1 MAARLS
7 FEGKA
12 RAQPA
17 AEHLRRAA
25 CGLLALALAG
35 CATAATSIHLPKRLV
50 LVYRQSGEAFVVTAR
65 SGGAPRALGDAS
77 QALLS
82 PDGTSVLAL
91 STGQTQATLTLYP
104 TARRGSARVVAVLAA
119 PQFAPDGARLLAW
132 SPDSRYVALSA
143 NELSAAGEQSAL
155 LVLDVR
161 SGRIRTIAT
170 GDFLGASFAPALPD
184 RLVYANASVAQLDDG
199 ESLLY
204 ETSASGGRTRQL
216 TRSGLASVPVWGA
229 RGIVFSKLLRL
240 GSESSSPLYALWQIE
255 PSGRGLHRIGAFASG
270 PPDADSSGAAL
281 WLSADGDRL
290 VGNFYSPDSL
300 FRQVDVWELSL
311 AGRRR
316 SPVPVTV
323 AGATALAEGISRN
336 GKTIL
341 LKEQA
346 NGADEIVAL
355 AWSGTHQSVLATA
368 AREASWNH

>member
-1 MAARLS
+1 VAARFS
-7 FEGKA
+7 FKSKP

-17 AEHLRRAA
+17 AKHLRRAGS
-25 CGLLALALAG
+25 GLVALALAG
-35 CATAATSIHLPKRLV
+35 CAAGAASIHSPKRLV
-50 LVYRQSGEAFVVTAR
+50 LVYRDSGEAFLAAAR
-65 SGGAPRALGDAS
+65 SASAPRALGDAS

-91 STGQTQATLTLYP
+91 STGPAQATLTLYG
-104 TARRGSARVVAVLAA
+104 TGRHSSARVVLQLAA
-119 PQFAPDGARLLAW
+119 PRFAPDGARLLSW
-132 SPDSRYVALSA
+132 SPDSRYVALTA

-161 SGRIRTIAT
+161 SGQIRTIAT

-184 RLVYANASVAQLDDG
+184 RLVYSSASVAQLDDG

-204 ETSASGGRTRQL
+204 ETSAGGGRTREL
-216 TRSGLASVPVWGA
+216 TRAGLASAPVWGA
-229 RGIVFSKLLRL
+229 RGIVFAKLLRL
-240 GSESSSPLYALWQIE
+240 GSRSSSPLYALWQIA

-270 PPDADSSGAAL
+270 PPDANSSGAAF

-300 FRQVDVWELSL
+300 FRRVDVWALNL

-316 SPVPVTV
+316 SPVAVNV
-323 AGATALAEGISRN
+323 AGATVLAEGISRN

-341 LKEQA
+341 LREQTQ
-346 NGADEIVAL
+346 GAREIVAL
-355 AWSGTHQSVLATA
+355 AWNGARQSVLATSA
-368 AREASWNH
+368 DEASWNH